1 MCWGQFKLYGK
12 AQVPP
17 SGVAITHTTY
27 DAALQV
33 VTQVTTQDVMHDVM
47 RRRSS

>member
-33 VTQVTTQDVMHDVM
+33 TTQDVMHDVM
-47 RRRSS
+47 RR